1 MVLCIFLHVY
11 LKEFDIARHMKI
23 AFQKCHRGDV
33 LGDVFVN
40 FSAPS
45 NFPKDLDCLLCDLDE
60 TERCSAWGKLI
71 RLAFVKVG
79 RGSFCGIFC
88 VHKKQTFWT

>member
-1 MVLCIFLHVY
+1 MN
-11 LKEFDIARHMKI
+11 I
-23 AFQKCHRGDV
+23 AFQKSHRGDV

-79 RGSFCGIFC
+79 RGEFLLDFFVFTKSRL
-88 VHKKQTFWT
+88 